1 MSERKYEFHIYL
13 NEEEKDALCKL
24 SEITKL
30 SKSQLIREIILGYS
44 PPEGPPVNY
53 DELIFQLRALGNNIN
68 QILHFARINGILNP
82 KELQKHLNELQNL
95 EKKMDSAFEMRRNS
109 KWQSCI

>member
-44 PPEGPPVNY
+44 PPEGPPANY
-53 DELIFQLRALGNNIN
+53 DDLIYQLRCIGNNIN
-68 QILHFARINGILNP
+68 QILRIARTNGILNP
-82 KELQKHLNELQNL
+82 AELEKHLSELKDVEQ
-95 EKKMDSAFEMRRNS
+95 EMHDAFRINRKN
-109 KWQSCI
+109 

>member
-1 MSERKYEFHIYL
+1 MRTRPRRVEVYLTNEEYDYL
-13 NEEEKDALCKL
+13 NLVCM
-24 SEITKL
+24 TTRL
-30 SKSQLIREIILGYS
+30 SKTNLLRYLLMGYY

-68 QILHFARINGILNP
+68 QILHIARINGILNP
-82 KELQKHLNELQNL
+82 KELQKHLNELHNL

>member
-13 NEEEKDALCKL
+13 SEEEKDALCKL

-44 PPEGPPVNY
+44 PPEGPPANY
-53 DELIFQLRALGNNIN
+53 DDLIYQLRCVGNNIN
-68 QILHFARINGILNP
+68 QILRIARTNGILNP
-82 KELQKHLNELQNL
+82 AELEKHLSELKDVEQ
-95 EKKMDSAFEMRRNS
+95 EMHDAFRINRKN
-109 KWQSCI
+109 

>member
-1 MSERKYEFHIYL
+1 MRTRHKRVVVYLTEDEFNYL
-13 NEEEKDALCKL
+13 TEVCCKTR
-24 SEITKL
+24 I
-30 SKSQLIREIILGYS
+30 SKTNLFRYLLLGYT

-68 QILHFARINGILNP
+68 QILHIARINGILNP
-82 KELQKHLNELQNL
+82 KELQKHLTELQKL

>member
-44 PPEGPPVNY
+44 PPEGPPANY
-53 DELIFQLRALGNNIN
+53 DELIYQLRCIGNNIN
-68 QILHFARINGILNP
+68 QILRIARTNGILNP
-82 KELQKHLNELQNL
+82 AELEKHLSELKDVEQ
-95 EKKMDSAFEMRRNS
+95 EMHDAFRINRKN
-109 KWQSCI
+109 